1 MTARFIENGF
11 SNKQA
16 IVLSDAIRESREEL
30 VTKDHFDVELDRV
43 HVELDKFHVEIE
55 QVRVEIREFKLEIG
69 VKFNTFRDEI
79 SAKFSTFR
87 DEVSEKLGQTKRR
100 NTQVTKVLHPVVDR
114 IRERDCGHFS
124 IDFGSCYEVLKYL
137 RPM

>member
-1 MTARFIENGF
+1 MKEMTARFIENGF

-43 HVELDKFHVEIE
+43 HVELDKVHVEIE

-69 VKFNTFRDEI
+69 VKFSTFRDEI
-79 SAKFSTFR
+79 SAKFSTFG
-87 DEVSEKLGQTKRR
+87 DEVSEKLGKQNDEILKLRKFFI
-100 NTQVTKVLHPVVDR
+100 QWL
-114 IRERDCGHFS
+114 
-124 IDFGSCYEVLKYL
+124 FGFASAIVATSALTSALVMKFL
-137 RPM
+137 NI